1 MKISLYSRFEM
12 PAQAELAWAELL
24 QGSAES
30 GDLAAIYPP
39 GFPQQ
44 SSIPVASLGLVS
56 GDSLLAAALLEW
68 GASDA
73 LVEGLA
79 GHLHRT
85 LGVAEAVTQDC
96 LAALQRGCA
105 VLAIQCPTGRLGE
118 YEISEILHQHHG
130 KCFGRSGNY
139 GKPNA
144 AK

>member
-24 QGSAES
+24 KGSAES
-30 GDLAAIYPP
+30 VDLAAIYPSA
-39 GFPQQ
+39 FPQEN
-44 SSIPVASLGLVS
+44 SVAVASLGLVS
-56 GDSLLAAALLEW
+56 GESPLAGSLLEW
-68 GASDA
+68 GASGA

-79 GHLHRT
+79 GYLHRG
-85 LGVAEAVTQDC
+85 LGVPEAVSQDS

-105 VLAIQCPTGRLGE
+105 ILAIQCPTGRLGE

-139 GKPNA
+139 GKPSA
-144 AK
+144 PR

>member
-1 MKISLYSRFEM
+1 MKISLYARFEM

-24 QGSAES
+24 TGSAES
-30 GDLAAIYPP
+30 VDLAAIYPSA
-39 GFPQQ
+39 FPQQ
-44 SSIPVASLGLVS
+44 SSVAVASLGLVS
-56 GDSLLAAALLEW
+56 GDSPLAGVLLEW
-68 GASDA
+68 GASGA

-79 GHLHRT
+79 SYLTRVQ
-85 LGVAEAVTQDC
+85 GVPETVSQDA

-139 GKPNA
+139 GKPNVA
-144 AK
+144 R